1 MGAGMAAEQ
10 ATALRAYPFART
22 SPLEPPPGLAEVR
35 QAEPVAKVR
44 LWDGSTA
51 WLATRYEDVRHTLM
65 DPKISSDTTRP
76 GFPQASATAVEFRKG
91 QRVFV
96 RMDAPEHDKHR
107 LMLTADFTVKQVR
120 EYRPYLDEMI
130 DDLLG
135 AMEAKQASGGIVD
148 LVQDFALIVPSRV
161 ITRIL
166 DLPSEDSDFFLDR
179 VKTSMS
185 LDSTPE
191 QTAQSGADTLEYFAR
206 VIEERKTGDG
216 QDLISRLVRDRVV
229 TGQLTSEELQHIL
242 HLVLVGGFD
251 TTANMIALGTL
262 VFLRNPA
269 QVALLRERPDLVRNA
284 VEELLR
290 YLSVAHHVAYRQAKE
305 DTRIGEQPVAG
316 GDSVIAPLIAANHD
330 PEVFADP
337 ERFDITRDARSH
349 VAFGYGIHQCLGQGL
364 ARVELQAV
372 FSKLFERFPDL
383 ALAVPFETL
392 RFRNSIIYGVEELPV
407 TLSRQEEG
415 HAP

>member
-1 MGAGMAAEQ
+1 M
-10 ATALRAYPFART
+10 TADQVTTWRAYPFTRT
-22 SPLEPPPGLAEVR
+22 SPVEPAPELAEVR
-35 QAEPVAKVR
+35 RAEPVAKVR

-51 WLATRYEDVRHTLM
+51 WLVTRYEDVRHALM

-96 RMDAPEHDKHR
+96 RMDAPKHDKHR
-107 LMLTADFTVKQVR
+107 LMLTADFTVKHVR

-130 DDLLG
+130 DELFD
-135 AMEAKQASGGIVD
+135 AMAAKQAAGGTVD
-148 LVQDFALIVPSRV
+148 MVEDFALIVPSRV

-166 DLPSEDSDFFLDR
+166 DLPSEDSAFFLDR

-191 QTAQSGADTLEYFAR
+191 QAAQSGADTLAYFAR
-206 VIEERKTGDG
+206 MIDERSAGDG
-216 QDLISRLVRDRVV
+216 QDLISRLVRDRVI

-262 VFLRNPA
+262 VFLQNPG
-269 QVALLRERPDLVRNA
+269 QIALLRERQDLVPNA

-305 DTRIGEQPVAG
+305 DTRIGGQPVAG

-330 PEVFADP
+330 PEAFPDP
-337 ERFDITRDARSH
+337 ERFDITRDARGH
-349 VAFGYGIHQCLGQGL
+349 VAFGYGIHQCLGQAL

-372 FSKLFERFPDL
+372 FCKLFERFPGL
-383 ALAVPFETL
+383 ALAAPADTL
-392 RFRNSIIYGVEELPV
+392 RFRNSIIYGVEALPV
-407 TLSRQEEG
+407 TL
-415 HAP
+415 

>member
-1 MGAGMAAEQ
+1 MSAEQ
-10 ATALRAYPFART
+10 VKTLRMYPFTRT
-22 SPLEPPPGLAEVR
+22 SPLEPPPELAEVR
-35 QAEPVAKVR
+35 QAEPVAKVQ

-51 WLATRYEDVRHTLM
+51 WLATRYEDVRHTLL
-65 DPKISSDTTRP
+65 DPEISSDTTRP
-76 GFPQASATAVEFRKG
+76 GFPQASATAVQFRKG

-96 RMDAPEHDKHR
+96 RMDAPKHDDHR
-107 LMLTADFTVKQVR
+107 LMLTADFTVRRVR
-120 EYRPYLDEMI
+120 EYRPYLDDMI
-130 DDLLG
+130 DELFS
-135 AMEAKQASGGIVD
+135 AMEAKQASGGTVD
-148 LVQDFALIVPSRV
+148 LVADFALIVPSRV

-191 QTAQSGADTLEYFAR
+191 QSAQSGADTLAYFAR
-206 VIEERKTGDG
+206 VIEERTTGSG
-216 QDLISRLVRDRVV
+216 QDLISRLVRDRVSS
-229 TGQLTSEELQHIL
+229 GQLTSEELQHIL

-262 VFLRNPA
+262 LFLQHPDQIA
-269 QVALLRERPDLVRNA
+269 VLHEHPDLVPNA

-290 YLSVAHHVAYRQAKE
+290 YLSVAHHVAYRQAKN
-305 DTRIGEQPVAG
+305 DTRIGNQPVTDG
-316 GDSVIAPLIAANHD
+316 ESVIAPLIAANHD
-330 PEVFADP
+330 SEVFTDP
-337 ERFDITRDARSH
+337 ERFDITRDARGH

-383 ALAVPFETL
+383 ALTVPLEAL

-407 TLSRQEEG
+407 TL
-415 HAP
+415 

>member
-1 MGAGMAAEQ
+1 MTAEP
-10 ATALRAYPFART
+10 ATAVRAYPFART
-22 SPLEPPPGLAEVR
+22 SPLEPPPELAEVR
-35 QAEPVAKVR
+35 EAEPVTTVR

-51 WLATRYEDVRHTLM
+51 WLVTRYEDVRHTLM
-65 DPKISSDTTRP
+65 DRKISSDTTRP
-76 GFPQASATAVEFRKG
+76 GFPQASATAVQFRKG

-96 RMDAPEHDKHR
+96 RMDAPRHDEHR
-107 LMLTADFTVKQVR
+107 LMLTADFTVKHVR
-120 EYRPYLDEMI
+120 GYRPYLDEMI
-130 DDLLG
+130 DGLFG
-135 AMEAKQASGGIVD
+135 AMEAKQAGGGVVD
-148 LVQDFALIVPSRV
+148 LVEDFALIVPSRV

-166 DLPSEDSDFFLDR
+166 DLPPEDSEFFLDR

-185 LDSTPE
+185 LDSTPA
-191 QTAQSGADTLEYFAR
+191 QTAQSGADTLAYFAR
-206 VIEERKTGDG
+206 VIEERSSGDG
-216 QDLISRLVRDRVV
+216 QDLISRLVRDRVL

-262 VFLRNPA
+262 VFLRNPGQIA
-269 QVALLRERPDLVRNA
+269 VLREHPDLVPNA

-290 YLSVAHHVAYRQAKE
+290 YLTVAHHVAYRQAKQ
-305 DTRIGEQPVAG
+305 DMLIGGQPVAD

-330 PEVFADP
+330 PEVFTNP
-337 ERFDITRDARSH
+337 ERFDITRDARGH

-372 FSKLFERFPDL
+372 FAKLFGRFPRL
-383 ALAVPFETL
+383 ALAVPFEDL

-407 TLSRQEEG
+407 TL
-415 HAP
+415 

>member
-1 MGAGMAAEQ
+1 MTAEP
-10 ATALRAYPFART
+10 TTTWRTYPFNRT
-22 SPLEPPPGLAEVR
+22 SPVEPPPELAEVR
-35 QAEPVAKVR
+35 RAEPVAKVR

-51 WLATRYEDVRHTLM
+51 WLATRYEDVQHTLM

-96 RMDAPEHDKHR
+96 RMDAPKHDEHR
-107 LMLTADFTVKQVR
+107 RMLTADFTVKHVR
-120 EYRPYLDEMI
+120 EYRPYLDQMI
-130 DDLLG
+130 DELFD
-135 AMEAKQASGGIVD
+135 AMEAKQAAGGVVD
-148 LVQDFALIVPSRV
+148 LVEDFALIVPSRV

-166 DLPSEDSDFFLDR
+166 DLPSEDSAFFLDR

-191 QTAQSGADTLEYFAR
+191 QAAQSGADTLAYFAR
-206 VIEERKTGDG
+206 MIKERSSGDG
-216 QDLISRLVRDRVV
+216 QDLISRLVRNRVV

-262 VFLRNPA
+262 VFLQNPE
-269 QVALLRERPDLVRNA
+269 QVALLHERPDLLPNA

-305 DTRIGEQPVAG
+305 DTRIGGQPVAG

-330 PEVFADP
+330 PEAFPDP
-337 ERFDITRDARSH
+337 ERFDITRDARGH
-349 VAFGYGIHQCLGQGL
+349 VAFGYGIHQCLGQAL

-372 FSKLFERFPDL
+372 FCKLFERFPGL
-383 ALAVPFETL
+383 ELAVPTGTL
-392 RFRNSIIYGVEELPV
+392 RFRNSIIYGVEALPV
-407 TLSRQEEG
+407 RL
-415 HAP
+415 

>member
-1 MGAGMAAEQ
+1 MSAEQ
-10 ATALRAYPFART
+10 VTTLRAYPFTRT
-22 SPLEPPPGLAEVR
+22 SPVEPPPELAEVR
-35 QAEPVAKVR
+35 RAEPVAKVR

-51 WLATRYEDVRHTLM
+51 WLATRYEDVRHTLL
-65 DPKISSDTTRP
+65 DPRISSDTTRP

-96 RMDAPEHDKHR
+96 RMDAPKHDEHR
-107 LMLTADFTVKQVR
+107 LMLTADFTVKHVR

-130 DDLLG
+130 DELFG
-135 AMEAKQASGGIVD
+135 AMEAKQAHGGTVD
-148 LVQDFALIVPSRV
+148 LVEDFALIVPSRV

-166 DLPSEDSDFFLDR
+166 DLPSEDSEFFLDR

-191 QTAQSGADTLEYFAR
+191 QAAQSGVDTLAYFAR
-206 VIEERKTGDG
+206 MIEQRHTGGG

-262 VFLRNPA
+262 VFLQHPD
-269 QVALLRERPDLVRNA
+269 QIALLHERPDLVPNA

-290 YLSVAHHVAYRQAKE
+290 YLSVAHHVAYRQAKA
-305 DTRIGEQPVAG
+305 DMRIGDQPVAD

-337 ERFDITRDARSH
+337 ERFDITRDARGH

-372 FSKLFERFPDL
+372 FAKLFERFPDL
-383 ALAVPFETL
+383 ALAGSLDTL
-392 RFRNSIIYGVEELPV
+392 RFRNSIIYGVEQLPV
-407 TLSRQEEG
+407 RL
-415 HAP
+415 